1 MPADPALQADPL
13 LPADFALQADLVG
26 QVVNLRPIVNRPAG
40 SKHNAGET
48 PAPLACCLVG
58 QPILAA
64 AAFQAA
70 SSNYAPSAYPV
81 PSPAPPDI
89 IDRVAVAV
97 GNHVV
102 TTSDIDREI
111 RVTAFL
117 NGAKLDFTPAA
128 RRATADRMVLQ
139 ALVRTELETSR
150 YPTPPPSEVDPILAQ
165 LKKERFPTGADFQR
179 ALAEYGIT
187 EQDVRDELLWQRTLL
202 AFLDVRFRPSVQV
215 SDKEIQDYFDKTVKP
230 AFEAAHA
237 GQTVSIDDY
246 RDQIEATL
254 TGQREDQEMSKWLD
268 QAKKR
273 TEIAYHNDA
282 F

>member
-1 MPADPALQADPL
+1 MRPLLPLLALALQAAPALQVG
-13 LPADFALQADLVG
+13 FVG
-26 QVVNLRPIVNRPAG
+26 QVGRGTLWARPAATRR
-40 SKHNAGET
+40 NAR
-48 PAPLACCLVG
+48 APLACCLVG

-70 SSNYAPSAYPV
+70 LSDYAPT
-81 PSPAPPDI
+81 PPDI

-97 GNHVV
+97 GSHVV

-117 NGAKLDFTPAA
+117 NAAKLDFTPAA
-128 RRATADRMVLQ
+128 KRTTADRMVEQ

-165 LKKERFPTGADFQR
+165 LKKERFPSDADFQR
-179 ALAEYGIT
+179 SLAEYGIT
-187 EQDVRDELLWQRTLL
+187 EQDVRNELLRQRTLL
-202 AFLDVRFRPSVQV
+202 SFLDVRFRPSVQV

>member
-1 MPADPALQADPL
+1 LPATVLALVLLLQADPALQA
-13 LPADFALQADLVG
+13 
-26 QVVNLRPIVNRPAG
+26 AG
-40 SKHNAGET
+40 SF
-48 PAPLACCLVG
+48 VG

-70 SSNYAPSAYPV
+70 SSAYAFSAYPG
-81 PSPAPPDI
+81 PPPPLDI

-117 NGAKLDFTPAA
+117 NAAKLDFTPAVK
-128 RRATADRMVLQ
+128 RATADRMVEQ

-165 LKKERFPTGADFQR
+165 LKKGRFPADADFQR
-179 ALAEYGIT
+179 ALTEYGIT

-202 AFLDVRFRPSVQV
+202 SFLDVRFRPSVQV
-215 SDKEIQDYFDKTVKP
+215 SDKEIQDYFDKTVQP
-230 AFEAAHA
+230 AAQAAHP
-237 GQTVSIDDY
+237 GQTVSLDDY
-246 RDQIEATL
+246 RDRIEEKL

>member
-1 MPADPALQADPL
+1 
-13 LPADFALQADLVG
+13 
-26 QVVNLRPIVNRPAG
+26 
-40 SKHNAGET
+40 
-48 PAPLACCLVG
+48 VG

-70 SSNYAPSAYPV
+70 FSTSAAFSAHPPFTY
-81 PSPAPPDI
+81 PSPAPLDI
-89 IDRVAVAV
+89 IDRVAVSV

-111 RVTAFL
+111 RVTAYL
-117 NGAKLDFTPAA
+117 NGAKLELTPAV
-128 RRATADRMVLQ
+128 RRATADRMVEQ
-139 ALVRTELETSR
+139 TLVRTELETSR
-150 YPTPPPSEVDPILAQ
+150 YPTPPPSEIDPILAQ
-165 LKKERFPTGADFQR
+165 LKKERFPTDADFQHS
-179 ALAEYGIT
+179 LAEYGIT

-202 AFLDVRFRPSVQV
+202 SFLDVRFRPSVQV
-215 SDKEIQDYFDKTVKP
+215 SDKEIQDYFDKIVKP
-230 AFEAAHA
+230 AFQAAHA

>member
-1 MPADPALQADPL
+1 M
-13 LPADFALQADLVG
+13 G
-26 QVVNLRPIVNRPAG
+26 LRPTKWDENPPEQRRRIFNRLRWAFDR
-40 SKHNAGET
+40 
-48 PAPLACCLVG
+48 
-58 QPILAA
+58 A

-70 SSNYAPSAYPV
+70 SSQYALYYLV
-81 PSPAPPDI
+81 PPPAPPDI

-117 NGAKLDFTPAA
+117 NGAILDFTPAA
-128 RRATADRMVLQ
+128 KRATADRMVEQ

-150 YPTPPPSEVDPILAQ
+150 YPTPPPSEIDPILAQ
-165 LKKERFPTGADFQR
+165 LKKERFPTDTDFQR
-179 ALAEYGIT
+179 SLAEYGIT
-187 EQDVRDELLWQRTLL
+187 EQDVRDALLWQRTLL
-202 AFLDVRFRPSVQV
+202 SFLDVRFRPSVQV
-215 SDKEIQDYFDKTVKP
+215 SDKEIQDYFDTVVKP
-230 AFEAAHA
+230 AFQAAHA
-237 GQTVSIDDY
+237 GQTVPIDDY

-273 TEIAYHNDA
+273 TEIAYHNEA

>member
-1 MPADPALQADPL
+1 
-13 LPADFALQADLVG
+13 VR
-26 QVVNLRPIVNRPAG
+26 QVVNLRPAGGALRARPSG
-40 SKHNAGET
+40 SEHKARVT
-48 PAPLACCLVG
+48 PPPLAGRFVG

-70 SSNYAPSAYPV
+70 LNPWDGPALSAYPG
-81 PSPAPPDI
+81 PASAASDI
-89 IDRVAVAV
+89 IDRIAVAV

-102 TTSDIDREI
+102 TTSDIDREL

-117 NGAKLDFTPAA
+117 NAAKLDFTPAV

-165 LKKERFPTGADFQR
+165 LKKERFPTDADFQR
-179 ALAEYGIT
+179 SLAEYGIT

-202 AFLDVRFRPSVQV
+202 SFLDVRFRPSVQV

-230 AFEAAHA
+230 AFQAAHA
-237 GQTVSIDDY
+237 GQTTSLDDY

-254 TGQREDQEMSKWLD
+254 TGQLEDQEMSKWLD

-273 TEIAYHNDA
+273 TEIVYHNDA

>member
-1 MPADPALQADPL
+1 MGQAI
-13 LPADFALQADLVG
+13 LP
-26 QVVNLRPIVNRPAG
+26 
-40 SKHNAGET
+40 
-48 PAPLACCLVG
+48 
-58 QPILAA
+58 A

-70 SSNYAPSAYPV
+70 SSEPAISPY
-81 PSPAPPDI
+81 PSPPPDI

-117 NGAKLDFTPAA
+117 NAAKLEFTPAVK
-128 RRATADRMVLQ
+128 RATADRMVLQ

-165 LKKERFPTGADFQR
+165 LKKERFPTDADFQR
-179 ALAEYGIT
+179 ALTEYGIT

-202 AFLDVRFRPSVQV
+202 SFLDVRFRPSVQV
-215 SDKEIQDYFDKTVKP
+215 SDKEIEDYFEKTVKP
-230 AFEAAHA
+230 AFQAAHA